1 MLLKE
6 LIDIPEAVYQGDFV
20 LKLTEGVDQDK
31 AQETLGSYV
40 VTPELAK
47 AFDQALGLIQSA
59 VTSRTSKATYL
70 HGSFGSGKSH
80 FMAILHLILQGN
92 PSARGIPELAAV
104 IQKHFSWLTGKSFLL
119 VPYHMIGVA
128 DLESGILGQYVNHL
142 KKIHPDAPPP
152 AVSQLGP
159 LLINANKERLAYGDE
174 AFFKRLNEKEATSGI
189 GSSIGEPLGRP
200 LGGPIEEPI
209 GASLGGWGKLKGAGK
224 YTPESFERAAQSPPG
239 SPEHTALVTRLLET
253 VAQGQ
258 VESMAQRQGQYVNLD
273 VGLSEISRHAQSLG
287 YDAVILFLDELILW
301 LASRS
306 ADQTFVHEQASK
318 LTNLVEAQSA
328 DRPIPLV
335 SFVAR
340 QRDLRE
346 LVGSHVPGAER
357 LSFSQSLDWQQG
369 RFSTITLEDRNLPAI
384 VQKRILA
391 PKDESA
397 KIQLDL
403 AFAQAHKQLKQ
414 SEKDILITQD
424 FDLEAFRKV
433 YPFSPALIEALVAV
447 SGVLQRERTALRV
460 LMQLLV
466 HQRNTLELGQIIP
479 VGDLLDE
486 VDDGITALMP
496 SMAKHFENARKL
508 YSQRLL
514 PMLEQSHGIKQ
525 NDALGLPHGDPKR
538 NAFVGDDRLLKTLLL
553 SALVPEVSVLRE
565 LTAERLVALNFGSI
579 RVPIK
584 GRETQQ
590 ALTKVREWAA
600 RVGEIRVGEGANPK
614 ISVRISG
621 VDTQSILDQVQ
632 SEDNHGNRLRLVRQ
646 LLVEQLN
653 VRQIGEQEVEYPFAY
668 RRTQRQAALLFRNIR
683 ELPPSSLEN
692 SELTWKVII
701 DFPFDEQGHTPD
713 EDMKVLRLFRDQKN
727 ASGQPARTLCWM
739 PSFLGKQ
746 ALDDLGTLV
755 RLKNIFSSDGHF
767 DTLAAHLSAQD
778 RSAAR
783 EQLQNQLSM
792 LSHRVKGQLEAAY
805 GLGNAETGML
815 DSMATLDPG
824 DQFTSLYPGFDLRVP
839 TAANL
844 AGALI
849 SLLTQAMEF
858 DFPAAPE
865 FGTDTKASLFKKV
878 WELVQPAT
886 QRPDGRQPIDK
897 VERKTLIDIANPLK
911 IGEMTLDSNVFVL
924 SDFWKNK
931 FERKIPPGTLPSVKD
946 FRGWIDDP
954 KRMGLDPLAENLI
967 IRLFA
972 DQTNRIL
979 MRHGVP
985 YDPDVLGNLPDDC
998 VLQSFQLPTKDL
1010 WEKAL
1015 KRAGAIFGLTLDR
1028 QVSGLTA
1035 RGVELL
1041 RNDLKKK
1048 AKAHLVGCQD
1058 YWNELL
1064 TQWTKLTG
1072 ERLGPTISHWPHRL
1086 QTAQT
1091 MLQLCQQLERCTLEE
1106 ALEVLGRAQP
1116 LTSETAMGT
1125 CTSKSAEWAAVLK
1138 TTTWELIHSA
1148 SNLTDERQQSGV
1160 EIVRQTREALECD
1173 EHVVPLAQTLKA
1185 TLAGALKLFTQAP
1198 APAAIAPLLPI
1209 PPITPVI
1216 PTVPPTP
1223 ITDVSLVIAPVVSVP
1238 DSVGNGSPPIP
1249 KSGRQEVSRESLAGF
1264 VEELQKNVPPGSKLR
1279 LTLQWE
1285 IEEGGS

>member
-20 LKLTEGVDQDK
+20 LKLTEGVDR
-31 AQETLGSYV
+31 AQETLGNYV

-92 PSARGIPELAAV
+92 PGARGIPELAAV
-104 IQKHFSWLTGKSFLL
+104 IQKHSLWLNGKRFLL

-142 KKIHPDAPPP
+142 KKIHPEAPPP

-159 LLINANKERLAYGDE
+159 LLINATKERLAYGDE
-174 AFFKRLNEKEATSGI
+174 AFFRRLNEKEATG
-189 GSSIGEPLGRP
+189 GKGGPIGEPL
-200 LGGPIEEPI
+200 
-209 GASLGGWGKLKGAGK
+209 GASLGGWGKLKGASGK
-224 YTPESFERAAQSPPG
+224 YNPESFERAAQSPPG
-239 SPEHTALVTRLLET
+239 SPEQTALVTRLLET

-258 VESMAQRQGQYVNLD
+258 VESMAKRQGQYVNLD

-318 LTNLVEAQSA
+318 LINLVEAQSA

-369 RFSTITLEDRNLPAI
+369 RFGTITLEDRNLPAI
-384 VQKRILA
+384 VQKRILT
-391 PKDESA
+391 PKDDGA
-397 KIQLDL
+397 KSQLDQ

-514 PMLEQSHGIKQ
+514 PMLEQAHGIKQ
-525 NDALGLPHGDPKR
+525 GDALALPHGDSKR
-538 NAFVGDDRLLKTLLL
+538 NAFVGDDRLIKTLLL

-565 LTAERLVALNFGSI
+565 LTAERLVALNYGSI
-579 RVPIK
+579 RVPIR

-590 ALTKVREWAA
+590 ALTKVREGAA

-653 VRQIGEQEVEYPFAY
+653 VRQSGEQEVEYPFAY
-668 RRTQRQAALLFRNIR
+668 RRTPRQATLLFRNIR

-692 SELTWKVII
+692 PELNWKVII

-713 EDMKVLRLFRDQKN
+713 EDLKVLRQFRNQKN
-727 ASGQPARTLCWM
+727 PNGPPARTLCWM
-739 PSFLGKQ
+739 PSFFSKQ
-746 ALDDLGTLV
+746 ALDDLGALV
-755 RLKNIFSSDGHF
+755 RLKNIFSSEGRF

-783 EQLQNQLSM
+783 EQLHNQLSM
-792 LSHRVKGQLEAAY
+792 LGHRVKGQLEAAF
-805 GLGNAETGML
+805 GLGNAETGVL

-839 TAANL
+839 AAANL

-849 SLLTQAMEF
+849 SLLTQAMEY

-865 FGTDTKASLFKKV
+865 FGTDTKPALFKKV

-886 QRPDGRQPIDK
+886 QRPDGRHPIEK
-897 VERKTLIDIANPLK
+897 TERKTLFDIANPLK
-911 IGEMTLDSNVFVL
+911 IGEMNLDSNVFVL
-924 SDFWKNK
+924 GDFWKNK
-931 FERKIPPGTLPSVKD
+931 LERRISPGTLPSVKD
-946 FRGWIDDP
+946 LRRWIDDP
-954 KRMGLDPLAENLI
+954 RRMGLDPLAENLV

-985 YDPDVLGNLPDDC
+985 YDPDGLANLPEDC

-1015 KRAGAIFGLTLDR
+1015 KRAGALFGVTMDR

-1041 RNDLKKK
+1041 RNDLKKRVQTQI
-1048 AKAHLVGCQD
+1048 AGCRE
-1058 YWNELL
+1058 YFNELL
-1064 TQWTKLTG
+1064 THWTKLTG
-1072 ERLGPTISHWPHRL
+1072 ERPGPTLSQWPPRL
-1086 QTAQT
+1086 QTAQAT
-1091 MLQLCQQLERCTLEE
+1091 LLLCQQLESCTPEE
-1106 ALEVLGRAQP
+1106 SLEVLGRAQT

-1125 CTSKSAEWAAVLK
+1125 CASKAMEWAAVLK

-1148 SNLTDERQQSGV
+1148 SQLTDDRQASGL
-1160 EIVRQTREALECD
+1160 EIVRQAREALECD

-1185 TLAGALKLFTQAP
+1185 ALASALKLVTKAP
-1198 APAAIAPLLPI
+1198 IAPPEVNPPLTQTVVPLPS
-1209 PPITPVI
+1209 P
-1216 PTVPPTP
+1216 
-1223 ITDVSLVIAPVVSVP
+1223 IAPGIPSVPVPGQATPLADVQPIIAPMVRFP
-1238 DSVGNGSPPIP
+1238 DSVGNGPAPIP
-1249 KSGRQEVSRESLAGF
+1249 KSGRQVVSREALAGF
-1264 VEELQKNVPPGSKLR
+1264 VEELQKTVPPGSQLR
-1279 LTLQWE
+1279 LTLQWD
-1285 IEEGGS
+1285 IEEGVS

>member
-6 LIDIPEAVYQGDFV
+6 LIEIPEGVYQGDFV
-20 LKLTEGVDQDK
+20 LKLTEGVDK
-31 AQETLGSYV
+31 AQETLGNYV

-104 IQKHFSWLTGKSFLL
+104 IQKHSSWLTGKRFLL
-119 VPYHMIGVA
+119 VPYHMIGVT

-142 KKIHPDAPPP
+142 KKVHPDASPP

-174 AFFKRLNEKEATSGI
+174 AFFKRLNEKETVPSGETSG
-189 GSSIGEPLGRP
+189 
-200 LGGPIEEPI
+200 
-209 GASLGGWGKLKGAGK
+209 ATTGGWGKLKGASGK
-224 YTPESFERAAQSPPG
+224 YTSESFERAAQSAPG
-239 SPEHTALVTRLLET
+239 SPDHTALVTRLLET

-357 LSFSQSLDWQQG
+357 LSFSQSLNWQQG

-397 KIQLDL
+397 KSQLDL

-514 PMLEQSHGIKQ
+514 PMLEQSHGIKHT
-525 NDALGLPHGDPKR
+525 DALALPHGDPKR

-579 RVPIK
+579 RVPIR

-653 VRQIGEQEVEYPFAY
+653 VRQSGEQEMEYPFAY
-668 RRTQRQAALLFRNIR
+668 RRTQRQATLLFRNIR

-692 SELTWKVII
+692 SDINWKVII

-713 EDMKVLRLFRDQKN
+713 EDLKVLRIFRDQRN
-727 ASGQPARTLCWM
+727 TAGQPARTLCWM
-739 PSFLGKQ
+739 PSFFGKQ

-755 RLKNIFSSDGHF
+755 RLKNIFSSEGRF
-767 DTLAAHLSAQD
+767 DTLSAHLSAQD

-805 GLGNAETGML
+805 GLGNAETGVL
-815 DSMATLDPG
+815 DSMATLEPG

-839 TAANL
+839 TAVNL

-849 SLLTQAMEF
+849 SLLTQSMEF

-865 FGTDTKASLFKKV
+865 FGTDTKAPLFKKV

-886 QRPDGRQPIDK
+886 QRPDGRQPIEK
-897 VERKTLIDIANPLK
+897 SERKTLFDIANPLK
-911 IGEMTLDSNVFVL
+911 IGEMNLDSNVFVL
-924 SDFWKNK
+924 GDFWKNK
-931 FERKIPPGTLPSVKD
+931 FERKIAPGTLPSVKD
-946 FRGWIDDP
+946 FRGWIDEP

-985 YDPDVLGNLPDDC
+985 YDPDGLANLPDDC
-998 VLQSFQLPTKDL
+998 VLHSFQLPTLDL
-1010 WEKAL
+1010 WEKAQ

-1048 AKAHLVGCQD
+1048 AKAHLAGCQD
-1058 YWNELL
+1058 YWNELVSH
-1064 TQWTKLTG
+1064 WTKLTG
-1072 ERLGPTISHWPHRL
+1072 ERPGPTLGQWPNRL
-1086 QTAQT
+1086 QTAHAT
-1091 MLQLCQQLERCTLEE
+1091 LQLCQQLESAPPEE
-1106 ALEVLGRAQP
+1106 SLEVLGRAQT

-1125 CTSKSAEWAAVLK
+1125 CASKSAEWAAVLRS
-1138 TTTWELIHSA
+1138 TSWELILTA
-1148 SNLTDERQQSGV
+1148 SKLTDERQQSGL
-1160 EIVRQTREALECD
+1160 EIMRQSREALECD
-1173 EHVVPLAQTLKA
+1173 EQAVPLAQTLRA
-1185 TLAGALKLFTQAP
+1185 TQASALKLITQVRPPSVAP
-1198 APAAIAPLLPI
+1198 APT
-1209 PPITPVI
+1209 PPITPTDVPI
-1216 PTVPPTP
+1216 TPPIAPVNPPVPGIAPVPPIALVHP
-1223 ITDVSLVIAPVVSVP
+1223 VIAPVVRVP
-1238 DSVGNGSPPIP
+1238 DSVGNGASPIAR
-1249 KSGRQEVSRESLAGF
+1249 SGRQEVSREALAGF
-1264 VEELQKNVPPGSKLR
+1264 VENLQKNVPPGSKLR